1 MSFNI
6 SDVQLVYPVIAA
18 LNSASKI
25 IGSDNWEE
33 KGYSQQEFLSELY
46 YPLKN
51 ELGLI
56 PEIDAFATRNQR
68 EMNNFLN
75 KYHFRKKVSLNGGI
89 SLASTINLPLGFQK
103 PGEVCGI
110 RMGGELCTAVRLSG
124 MKNSNDEIIQNVL
137 QPIALKVNQN
147 GISSK
152 SKYDGESLKITD
164 SKKIKS
170 HLKINKPFLLWIERA
185 GLTLPI
191 FAGYISTNH
200 WRSPGKL
207 L

>member
-1 MSFNI
+1 M

-75 KYHFRKKVSLNGGI
+75 KYKTK
-89 SLASTINLPLGFQK
+89 
-103 PGEVCGI
+103 
-110 RMGGELCTAVRLSG
+110 
-124 MKNSNDEIIQNVL
+124 
-137 QPIALKVNQN
+137 LK
-147 GISSK
+147 
-152 SKYDGESLKITD
+152 
-164 SKKIKS
+164 
-170 HLKINKPFLLWIERA
+170 
-185 GLTLPI
+185 
-191 FAGYISTNH
+191 
-200 WRSPGKL
+200 
-207 L
+207 